1 MSHSARK
8 LAITSYIFV
17 YLFLCHVCLAEKDVA
32 SCAQP
37 AGASSSWAGW
47 AVTGMSSL
55 TSKLIRNAPG
65 TEGGAAAEGSG
76 PANDTNP
83 TSATD
88 EAPAPG
94 RIVTFH
100 LIPITLLDT

>member
-1 MSHSARK
+1 MIRSRLSA
-8 LAITSYIFV
+8 T
-17 YLFLCHVCLAEKDVA
+17 EKDVA

-37 AGASSSWAGW
+37 AGVSSGWTGW

-65 TEGGAAAEGSG
+65 TEGGAAAETNM
-76 PANDTNP
+76 PANAPTP

-88 EAPAPG
+88 AASTPG
-94 RIVTFH
+94 TAEG
-100 LIPITLLDT
+100 

>member
-1 MSHSARK
+1 MNKH
-8 LAITSYIFV
+8 F
-17 YLFLCHVCLAEKDVA
+17 LFNISNSKTKTFSGLTEKDVG

-55 TSKLIRNAPG
+55 TSKLIRNTPG
-65 TEGGAAAEGSG
+65 TEGGPAAEGSG
-76 PANDTNP
+76 PANATSP

-88 EAPAPG
+88 SASAPG
-94 RIVTFH
+94 RVYQFNA
-100 LIPITLLDT
+100 